1 MEISIG
7 SKAVIVAVGDRVGG
21 GFSKVGIPA
30 IRGSRAFVEWA
41 SFDCDPARRDEL
53 TGDAARLVREMAR
66 IAAKVAGQLALRVPA
81 GRRDNAGLAPI
92 YVRFR
97 AHFGTLPSISGY
109 PADSGPRTDCCIRGP
124 HLA

>member
-1 MEISIG
+1 MAVCVEISIG

-53 TGDAARLVREMAR
+53 TGTLRGWFGKWLESLR
-66 IAAKVAGQLALRVPA
+66 KSLAS
-81 GRRDNAGLAPI
+81 
-92 YVRFR
+92 
-97 AHFGTLPSISGY
+97 LPSGFQ
-109 PADSGPRTDCCIRGP
+109 PEDATMLD
-124 HLA
+124 